1 MTESREITRP
11 EKLNPSERFTQLVVK
26 ECKSIAP
33 RQFSEREKSLIRGY
47 FVCIDQTL
55 SKTEA
60 ERVRKNNNNSDHK
73 YDNNLP
79 CNWNTINLPQLAKD
93 LAHYAYVGLDMME
106 DNTLFPIPYK
116 DNKANLYTITLM
128 EGYNGLR
135 YQAEKYAL
143 DPFRGVTVEVVYA
156 NDSFRPIKKS
166 AKNPVESYE
175 FDITNPFDR
184 GDPIGVF
191 GYIEYDDPA
200 KNKLVIFSKR
210 DVEKRKPKYAAPE
223 FWGGQK
229 KVRKNGKEEYEAIEG
244 WVPEMWEKTMKRH
257 IYGSKNIPRDPAKM
271 DASYQYILQREAQFA
286 DIAIEAEVVENANAA
301 PISLPEPAP
310 QPTPVQEEAPAP
322 MPPESVAEIDD
333 DDEAPF

>member
-1 MTESREITRP
+1 MAENREIAKP
-11 EKLNPSERFTQLVVK
+11 DKLSPSERFTQLVVK
-26 ECKSIAP
+26 ECKNIAP
-33 RQFSEREKSLIRGY
+33 RQFTEREKGLIRGY

-55 SKTEA
+55 AKTEA
-60 ERVRKNNNNSDHK
+60 ERIRKNSNNSDHK

-79 CNWNTINLPQLAKD
+79 CTWNTINLPQLAKD

-143 DPFRGVTVEVVYA
+143 DPFRGVTVEVVYS
-156 NDSFRPIKKS
+156 NDEFRPIKKS
-166 AKNPVESYE
+166 AKNPVENYE
-175 FDITNPFDR
+175 FEITNPFDR

-191 GYIEYDDPA
+191 GYIEYDDPS
-200 KNKLVIFSKR
+200 KNKLVIFSKK
-210 DVEKRKPKYAAPE
+210 DVEKRKPKYASAE

-229 KVRKNGKEEYEAIEG
+229 KVRKNGQEVYEAIEG

-286 DIAIEAEVVENANAA
+286 DIAIEAEVVENANAT
-301 PISLPEPAP
+301 PITLPEPSKPEP
-310 QPTPVQEEAPAP
+310 QPEPEAPAP
-322 MPPESVAEIDD
+322 TQPEPDPDD
-333 DDEAPF
+333 DDEEAPF